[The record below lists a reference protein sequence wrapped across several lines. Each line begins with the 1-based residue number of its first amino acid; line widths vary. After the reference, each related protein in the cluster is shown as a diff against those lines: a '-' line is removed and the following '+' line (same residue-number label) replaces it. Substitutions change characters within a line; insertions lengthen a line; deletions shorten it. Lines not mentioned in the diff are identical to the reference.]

1 MQSMIEAHG
10 VGRRSSAWG
19 SDDLSRR
26 VWFGYWHAPLDFKKF
41 WRITYLFDS
50 TDWQRQ
56 RYTSVKP
63 SLNLL
68 NVYFAYIFVHLRL
81 YDISINRL

>member
-26 VWFGYWHAPLDFKKF
+26 VWFGYWHAPLDFKNSGELPTCMTQQIGNDK
-41 WRITYLFDS
+41 
-50 TDWQRQ
+50 
-56 RYTSVKP
+56 
-63 SLNLL
+63 
-68 NVYFAYIFVHLRL
+68 
-81 YDISINRL
+81 DILKSSQVSIY